1 VTDPTRNVDP
11 AQTWPLSTNP
21 GPDDQGATVQ
31 VREPSTLRMPFGGKE
46 RGGAKGG
53 ELHPD
58 GLGPAPAD
66 YAGAPDIAGLPW
78 ARAMTDAWSSLE
90 VRTAV
95 LALVRRFYANHRG
108 SARRLIGWDVLE
120 RATSEQATER
130 LPPGRQYL
138 RLGFTY
144 RLGENRSARFECSQT
159 FPVSA
164 RTGAGLAQA
173 IESWRLALE
182 QQASVLG

>member
-1 VTDPTRNVDP
+1 MSVDP
-11 AQTWPLSTNP
+11 AQTRPRSTNP
-21 GPDDQGATVQ
+21 ETDDQGATVQ

-58 GLGPAPAD
+58 GPGPAPAD
-66 YAGAPDIAGLPW
+66 YVGASDIAGLPW
-78 ARAMTDAWSSLE
+78 TRSMTDAWSPLE
-90 VRTAV
+90 VRLAV
-95 LALVRRFYANHRG
+95 LALVRRFYRDHA
-108 SARRLIGWDVLE
+108 SKRLIGWDVLE
-120 RATSEQATER
+120 RATSPQATER
-130 LPPGRQYL
+130 LPPGAQYL

-144 RLGENRSARFECSQT
+144 RVGERGTGRIECSQV

-164 RTGAGLAQA
+164 RTGAGLTQA

-182 QQASVLG
+182 SQASVLG